1 MKAVDINQ
9 RIPLDTLETALISF
23 LKGEY
28 DENYV
33 LEQLRLDYSGENRLK
48 KSLRIVGKIVT
59 KSPLSDVL
67 IEQSS
72 IIQVALKQ
80 RQDRDVILIALLN
93 AAFSFSFD
101 TFEFLTRI
109 FHAQPLVNSDT
120 VIKAMSKIYG
130 GNRSTENAVYSVMPM
145 FLESGMLER
154 SRIGVYKSTGPIT
167 VLNEVS
173 SLLYKHSY
181 AVHNRTDVQSL
192 ENNLSPYIAFVGC

>member
-1 MKAVDINQ
+1 MKSVDINQ
-9 RIPLDTLETALISF
+9 RIPLDTLETALTSY
-23 LKGEY
+23 LNGDY
-28 DENYV
+28 DEDYV

-48 KSLRIVGKIVT
+48 KSLRIVNKIVP

-67 IEQSS
+67 IEHSSS
-72 IIQVALKQ
+72 IQIALKQ
-80 RQDRDVILIALLN
+80 RHDRDVILIALLN

-109 FHAQPLVNSDT
+109 FHAQPIVNSDT

-192 ENNLSPYIAFVGC
+192 ENNLSPYIAFVDA